1 MVVCTSVLTED
12 ITIWARRLRR
22 SSASSEAIVFVT
34 RTSFLAQ
41 DRPHRSEILRR
52 IHLHH
57 STLQEKMQQ

>member
-34 RTSFLAQ
+34 RTSFLE
-41 DRPHRSEILRR
+41 EIPPQPKTVQRR
-52 IHLHH
+52 VQLHH
-57 STLQEKMQQ
+57 STLKVKMQ